1 MENLCLPIYDTLRP
15 LLIKIQHLETLS
27 EMCSILR
34 IEMLQ
39 EQANNNRN
47 KFLDHVRIFPYLI
60 L

>member
-39 EQANNNRN
+39 EQANNNR
-47 KFLDHVRIFPYLI
+47 KIFGIDALI
-60 L
+60 AW